1 MLCCAVLCCVVLCW
15 FVCLFVCLLV
25 CLFVPILFVCLI
37 SALSCTL
44 LACQCFLQLAT
55 GLLPGNSSMVFG
67 TGLLDPGSLG
77 LPKMVSVVSHAAM
90 QLVVFRLPKKDWCSH
105 WSCCIPGRK
114 WSGLCLS
121 CWNALGRSIPRKKSN
136 HNNQAVPANS
146 FWKVRKVGFIASSAW

>member
-1 MLCCAVLCCVVLCW
+1 MDSL
-15 FVCLFVCLLV
+15 LFVCLV
-25 CLFVPILFVCLI
+25 VCLI
-37 SALSCTL
+37 SALS
-44 LACQCFLQLAT
+44 CQCFLQLAT

-90 QLVVFRLPKKDWCSH
+90 QLVVFRLLKKDWCSH

-121 CWNALGRSIPRKKSN
+121 CWKLACIQVEVSQGRKATTITKQYQPIHFGKCKRLDLLHHELGNWWSCHLHLPRSHCSL
-136 HNNQAVPANS
+136 QS
-146 FWKVRKVGFIASSAW
+146 